1 MLRVDIQR
9 VNVALTCKS
18 LGYMYFQLE
27 KVLSDEEVKI
37 PITGVDYTAIHK
49 KGK

>member
-9 VNVALTCKS
+9 VNVALTCKNLWYIYS
-18 LGYMYFQLE
+18 QLE
-27 KVLSDEEVKI
+27 KVLNDEVKI